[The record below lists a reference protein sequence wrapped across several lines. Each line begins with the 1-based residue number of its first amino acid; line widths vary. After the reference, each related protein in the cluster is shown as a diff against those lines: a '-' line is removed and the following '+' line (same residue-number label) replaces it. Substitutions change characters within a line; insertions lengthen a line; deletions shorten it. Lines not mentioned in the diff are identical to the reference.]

1 MIQGYIVDY
10 YDKQRFFLNK
20 IWEKLLNNLK
30 KTFTLTNN
38 FDSMLSIVISLNELK
53 NDEISNLNLGSEFN
67 VEEDNLNENC
77 EIFSPQKLLISGQGI
92 FIILK

>member
-67 VEEDNLNENC
+67 VEEDNLNE
-77 EIFSPQKLLISGQGI
+77 KYYVY
-92 FIILK
+92 